1 MQDSET
7 RSSKLYRAEQTQLSS
22 DCVPRA
28 LPVAALTD
36 RLFHARVCLRPDVY
50 SLERPTDF
58 LSWVMFSSSFYT
70 PGSWL
75 RQVKQLY
82 IQGHPPGDGG
92 GAPGSRDR
100 LPPKTTPLT
109 LISLLVA
116 APPWVDICLKKIGF
130 LWIDVT
136 KDSISQTTFTKK
148 TKKIAPCVCMFSRKG
163 YFILSVE

>member
-58 LSWVMFSSSFYT
+58 LSNV
-70 PGSWL
+70 
-75 RQVKQLY
+75 
-82 IQGHPPGDGG
+82 
-92 GAPGSRDR
+92 
-100 LPPKTTPLT
+100 
-109 LISLLVA
+109 
-116 APPWVDICLKKIGF
+116 
-130 LWIDVT
+130 
-136 KDSISQTTFTKK
+136 
-148 TKKIAPCVCMFSRKG
+148 
-163 YFILSVE
+163 FILILHTWILTQAG

>member
-1 MQDSET
+1 
-7 RSSKLYRAEQTQLSS
+7 
-22 DCVPRA
+22 
-28 LPVAALTD
+28 
-36 RLFHARVCLRPDVY
+36 
-50 SLERPTDF
+50 
-58 LSWVMFSSSFYT
+58 MFSSSFYT

-100 LPPKTTPLT
+100 LPLKTTPLT

-116 APPWVDICLKKIGF
+116 APPLVDICLKKIGF

-148 TKKIAPCVCMFSRKG
+148 KKKLLPTYV
-163 YFILSVE
+163 YSVEKVTLSSVLNNLCSILIRLPGLWEHSYLRPLDLSKVIRANVYWCPFCAKHSRPCHTIGKGVSC